1 MSSPTPVLPPMTVA
15 GLEVLKATSD
25 RSDPLDEAVLGVV
38 EAAALAVDA
47 AQRARAG
54 GDPADVHSRLCEVLG
69 AARAAVTAAT
79 FAVVRARDEMALARV
94 APPEGRL

>member
-1 MSSPTPVLPPMTVA
+1 MSSSTPLLPPMTA

-25 RSDPLDEAVLGVV
+25 RSDPLDEAVLSVV

-54 GDPADVHSRLCEVLG
+54 GDLAEVHSCLGEVLG

-79 FAVVRARDEMALARV
+79 FAVVRVRDEMALARV